1 MGDENT
7 ATKASRW
14 GLERKISTKEGGL
27 LHSLFH
33 PSRSQSNASVVLP
46 TPTEEDPNRNNL
58 SNHNEAIPAPAISI
72 VSAST
77 NQQAIPGSPALT
89 NNSSRPTSPV
99 SSTGGSGN
107 ASNTNNNQ
115 ARFQLSEDGTHQ
127 HHLVMPT
134 VSKLTSSLNGL
145 TGLFHA
151 SKTHHF
157 KLPQWGAKEDDTL
170 HVVDEKK
177 LSKTTSDVSLAAK
190 WGTCQEVIGKGAFG
204 VVRIAHK
211 VDPSVPGTGERL
223 YAVKEF
229 KKRSDETPKQY
240 IKRLTSEFCISSTLH
255 HRNIIQTLD
264 LLPMAEAST
273 TYCQVM
279 DYCNGGDLFHLIFES
294 SGGLATQEAN
304 CFFKQLVRGVEYLHR
319 MGVSHRDLKPENLL
333 LTTDG
338 CLKISD
344 FGSSEC
350 FRMAWD
356 SRSNQKNCAVQG
368 STGICGSEPYIAPE
382 QFEKGEFD
390 PRLVDIW
397 SCAVIYMAMR
407 TGKHLWH
414 VARPEDQHYEK
425 YLAFRQIVDEERDRA
440 RRMRSVHRTCST
452 DAERRAEHE
461 RSEKEK
467 NEGIV
472 KAREEIRRKTKE
484 GGFDIL
490 EGLEFGA
497 KKLIYRMLDPKASR
511 RSFASD
517 ILKNEWFASIWCCQ
531 PFEEPHSPLLKSPC
545 AADQTSISSG
555 QSGETSSPVG

>member
-1 MGDENT
+1 MGGDENSSP
-7 ATKASRW
+7 KSSRW
-14 GLERKISTKEGGL
+14 GLERKSTKEGGL

-33 PSRSQSNASVVLP
+33 PSRSQSNASSAMVAVD
-46 TPTEEDPNRNNL
+46 EDASQQHTIQKSDSKLAAVQPASPNL
-58 SNHNEAIPAPAISI
+58 S
-72 VSAST
+72 
-77 NQQAIPGSPALT
+77 ALM
-89 NNSSRPTSPV
+89 
-99 SSTGGSGN
+99 
-107 ASNTNNNQ
+107 
-115 ARFQLSEDGTHQ
+115 
-127 HHLVMPT
+127 MPT

-145 TGLFHA
+145 TGLFHQGKA
-151 SKTHHF
+151 SHF
-157 KLPQWGAKEDDTL
+157 KLPQWGEKKDSEHSDQSGN
-170 HVVDEKK
+170 DEKK
-177 LSKTTSDVSLAAK
+177 LYKTTSDVSLAAK

-229 KKRSDETPKQY
+229 KKRNDETPKQY

-264 LLPMAEAST
+264 LLPSSGSSS

-294 SGGLATQEAN
+294 SGGLETAEAN
-304 CFFKQLVRGVEYLHR
+304 CFFKQLIRGVEYLHR

-350 FRMAWD
+350 FRMAWEAG
-356 SRSNQKNCAVQG
+356 NGKKNGAIHG
-368 STGICGSEPYIAPE
+368 STGLCGSEPYIAPE

-414 VARPEDQHYEK
+414 VARPEDQHYER
-425 YLAFRQIVDEERDRA
+425 YLMFRNLVDEERDKA
-440 RRMRSVHRTCST
+440 RRMRSLHRTCT
-452 DAERRAEHE
+452 TEEERIAEAERTGKE
-461 RSEKEK
+461 R
-467 NEGIV
+467 NEGV
-472 KAREEIRRKTKE
+472 LKARETIRRKAKE
-484 GGFDIL
+484 AGCDVL

-497 KKLIYRMLDPKASR
+497 KKLIYRMLDPKPSR
-511 RSFASD
+511 RIFASE
-517 ILKNEWFASIWCCQ
+517 ILKNEWFASIYCCQ
-531 PFEEPHSPLLKSPC
+531 PTDELQPRTIKPPC
-545 AADQTSISSG
+545 ADQTSVASS
-555 QSGETSSPVG
+555 QSVEPATVG